1 MSLNGALNI
10 GRSAIVAS
18 QAAMQVAGNNM
29 ANAATKGYHRR
40 TVHLAAAGDELIQRA
55 QFVGTGVQLLAIRR
69 EVDTAMQSRFR
80 NASSQENSALI
91 SQRFLTALETIQNEL
106 TDNDLSSELSNFFN
120 SFSELANNP
129 EDHAVRTLVI
139 EHGRNLANR
148 LSTLLN
154 QHNDILAE
162 VDRALATAVLTADG
176 IVDRIAQLN
185 IQIAQTEQGRSQA
198 NALRDQRDLLIDEL
212 AEFLDVSVVEQ
223 PNGALDV
230 FVGSIPVVLSG
241 ISRGLEMRTQSVGNQ
256 VEVTIRVAAD
266 GTQLQ
271 VDAGRI
277 GGLMQQR
284 SQTVQPAIDDL
295 NTFASQLIFEVNR
308 QHAQGQGRT
317 GQTSVTGT
325 YGVNDPTAT
334 LNSAAA
340 GLDFPIS
347 NGSFFIHVT
356 HQATGLR
363 TTHQINVNGNA
374 DSLNDLINEIN
385 VVVGVP
391 NVTAATGLGNT
402 LTLTAASGFQ
412 ISFSDDTSS
421 ALAALGINTFFDGAN
436 ASDIDINQIV
446 ANDPDRL
453 AAGAGH
459 VPGSNGT
466 ALAMANLQN
475 QQITALSGR
484 SLREFWQESVNGLAV
499 RTAAANDSVDATRL
513 VRESLSAQ
521 IQAVSGVSLD
531 EESINLLLFQRQ
543 FQAAA
548 RFIAVIDETLQ
559 TLLSIA

>member
-475 QQITALSGR
+475 QQITALSDR

>member
-391 NVTAATGLGNT
+391 SVTAATGLGNT

-475 QQITALSGR
+475 QQITALSDR